1 VKRTLALPII
11 ALALVM
17 AAVATQLTVGGVGV
31 AAAGQGSVPDPGV
44 VNSITYV
51 FSSGQITSV
60 NVEVEWDS
68 GIGSGDYVIRVELL
82 DSDGTVLAEG
92 ETTVSDPT
100 PGSTDTYSIDISP
113 DLDFDGIQAYVKV
126 NVYIVQV

>member
-1 VKRTLALPII
+1 
-11 ALALVM
+11 
-17 AAVATQLTVGGVGV
+17 
-31 AAAGQGSVPDPGV
+31 
-44 VNSITYV
+44 
-51 FSSGQITSV
+51 
-60 NVEVEWDS
+60 
-68 GIGSGDYVIRVELL
+68 VIRVELL

-113 DLDFDGIQAYVKV
+113 GLDFDGIQAYVKV